1 LRRIPGA
8 LPAMKRMPSW
18 PLAMNAAAKA
28 FLPGLLLL
36 VATRGALAES
46 ASQAPPQSPPWTATE
61 SSPTPTGPATFPQ
74 NALTASAPVDFPP
87 SVPPA
92 ATRPAPLGSRP
103 GPLHAAIIPAL
114 ETRVGFSTLSRVSSS
129 NNRVL
134 YKGLRDQAIHRPRWR
149 AVEMQ
154 SA

>member
-1 LRRIPGA
+1 
-8 LPAMKRMPSW
+8 MKRMPSW
-18 PLAMNAAAKA
+18 PRAMNAAAKA

-103 GPLHAAIIPAL
+103 GPLHGAIIPAL
-114 ETRVGFSTLSRVSSS
+114 ETRVDSRPSPAFLHRTTEFCTRACVTKQYTV
-129 NNRVL
+129 RVGGRS
-134 YKGLRDQAIHRPRWR
+134 KCNQPR
-149 AVEMQ
+149 
-154 SA
+154 